1 MKFQRRFFWAKDA
14 LLFGFITS
22 PAQSAFKDLGSLRTM
37 FLNKMCPK
45 TGPELEVYA
54 MAERVPGAA
63 RRMPYLYSLL
73 PPNELIAQH
82 FMPPREFL
90 VMTSDGM
97 IGLLCCCSLPRRQH
111 PCIWRGA
118 AVV

>member
-1 MKFQRRFFWAKDA
+1 
-14 LLFGFITS
+14 
-22 PAQSAFKDLGSLRTM
+22 
-37 FLNKMCPK
+37 
-45 TGPELEVYA
+45 

-97 IGLLCCCSLPRRQH
+97 FSEGHIRLLCCCSLPHRQQ
-111 PCIWRGA
+111 PCMWRAA
-118 AVV
+118 AVA